1 MRRVR
6 AGARRRARGAPVA
19 PAGADGILPGVSDD
33 TRSQPGRPGRDTA
46 SVPDRAAGSAG
57 PQAQKGVQGEDG
69 EKGALGQARAD
80 LAAGREWRARER
92 LVAHLAETY
101 DPEALELL
109 GEVQYAMRDL
119 PAAGAAWFGTARRGE
134 DVDAAVDAWREQYS
148 DHFPAMWLSLPAPV
162 REHEGNKRVD
172 ALRRRAAAVPAPG
185 AQAPAAAEEGSGGF
199 DAAVVV
205 ALVLAGLF
213 VVCAVVGFVT
223 VLRWLVP

>member
-1 MRRVR
+1 MDDDSRSQ
-6 AGARRRARGAPVA
+6 PA
-19 PAGADGILPGVSDD
+19 PAGS
-33 TRSQPGRPGRDTA
+33 DTA
-46 SVPDRAAGSAG
+46 APEGRTGA
-57 PQAQKGVQGEDG
+57 QGET
-69 EKGALGQARAD
+69 GAVAQARAD

-119 PAAGAAWFGTARRGE
+119 PAAGAAWFGTGRRGE

-185 AQAPAAAEEGSGGF
+185 AETPAAVEPEGSGGF

-213 VVCAVVGFVT
+213 VVCAVIGFVT
-223 VLRWLVP
+223 VLVWLVP

>member
-1 MRRVR
+1 M
-6 AGARRRARGAPVA
+6 
-19 PAGADGILPGVSDD
+19 SDD
-33 TRSQPGRPGRDTA
+33 TRSQPGPPGRDTA
-46 SVPDRAAGSAG
+46 SVPSAAAGSAG
-57 PQAQKGVQGEDG
+57 PQAGTGARAGGGAQVG
-69 EKGALGQARAD
+69 KGAQADKSGGGTLAQARAD

-119 PAAGAAWFGTARRGE
+119 PAAGAAWFGTGRRGE

-185 AQAPAAAEEGSGGF
+185 VEATAAVEPEGSGGF

-213 VVCAVVGFVT
+213 VVCAVIGFVT
-223 VLRWLVP
+223 VLVWLVP

>member
-1 MRRVR
+1 M
-6 AGARRRARGAPVA
+6 
-19 PAGADGILPGVSDD
+19 SDD
-33 TRSQPGRPGRDTA
+33 TRSQPGPPDRDTA
-46 SVPDRAAGSAG
+46 SGPTGTGGSAG
-57 PQAQKGVQGEDG
+57 TQGTR
-69 EKGALGQARAD
+69 GALAQARAD

-101 DPEALELL
+101 DPQGLELL
-109 GEVQYAMRDL
+109 GEVQFAMRDL
-119 PAAGAAWFGTARRGE
+119 PAAGAAWFGTSRRGE

-172 ALRRRAAAVPAPG
+172 ALRRRATAVPAP
-185 AQAPAAAEEGSGGF
+185 ASEATAPGEPEGSGGF

-213 VVCAVVGFVT
+213 VVCAVIGFVT
-223 VLRWLVP
+223 VLMWLVP